1 MKTPIKISI
10 ATFILCTAL
19 FFSCKKDN
27 VSVNSQPTQQKA
39 YIYLT
44 DDPGVF
50 DKVLVDI
57 KSVMVMVDT
66 CQFNNPDSSWH
77 DNNGWHG
84 NNNHNNGNG
93 HNKHHNDGNDDNDH
107 HTNAGC
113 EYWKTLDIKPGIY
126 DLLTLRNGT
135 DTLLAGGVLPFGR
148 IEKIKIEL
156 GTNNTVVKDSVSYP
170 LHLTNS
176 QSTITIN
183 VKGEDWDEF
192 QPGQV
197 RLWLDFDIPRSIVQ
211 VRNNEFYLNPWIS
224 FFTVK
229 TTGSLSGVVTPS
241 DAYSVI
247 SVYNSTDTAY
257 AIPDK
262 HGKFKVR
269 GLDAGTYSVFVNAS
283 NGYADT
289 TITGVNVMAG
299 QDYKIANI
307 NLHE

>member
-10 ATFILCTAL
+10 AAFILCTAL

-27 VSVNSQPTQQKA
+27 SSVNTHPGQQKA

-50 DKVLVDI
+50 DQVLVDI
-57 KSVMVMVDT
+57 KSVQVMVDT
-66 CQFNNPDSSWH
+66 CMFNNPDSSWH

-84 NNNHNNGNG
+84 NNNRNNGRHNHHNNGNDDNE
-93 HNKHHNDGNDDNDH
+93 HHHNS
-107 HTNAGC
+107 GC
-113 EYWKTLDIKPGIY
+113 EYWATLDITPGIY

-135 DTLLAGGVLPFGR
+135 DTLLAGGILPFGR

-156 GTNNTVVKDSVSYP
+156 GTNNSLVKDSISYP
-170 LHLTNS
+170 LHLANS
-176 QSTITIN
+176 QSTVTIN

-192 QPGQV
+192 QPGNV
-197 RLWLDFDIPRSIVQ
+197 RLWLDFDVPRSIVQ
-211 VRNNEFYLNPWIS
+211 VRNGEFFLNPWIA

-229 TTGSLSGVVTPS
+229 TTGSITGVVTPW
-241 DAYSVI
+241 DAYPVI
-247 SVYNSTDTAY
+247 SVFNSTDTSY

-262 HGKFKVR
+262 YGKYKVR
-269 GLDAGTYSVFVNAS
+269 GLDAGTYSMFVNAS

-289 TITGVNVMAG
+289 TITGINVTAG
-299 QDYKIANI
+299 QEVKLASIT
-307 NLHE
+307 LHK